1 MNSENKVQQF
11 IMGSS
16 IWKKSQYWRALFLF
30 IAFAFMSGCH
40 VLSSDEA
47 ITPEITIE
55 PSTILAGQEI
65 QLTISSPEEFIM
77 PFCGGITYVIEYKG
91 SDGWEVYDGQYGPC
105 NAMMRPEIHISKKHT
120 IRLTI
125 DEIGVYRFR
134 SSFKFSRED
143 TFKTLNS
150 DEFFVTKAGFGLL

>member
-1 MNSENKVQQF
+1 M
-11 IMGSS
+11 
-16 IWKKSQYWRALFLF
+16 KKTPFLLC
-30 IAFAFMSGCH
+30 ITFAFMSGCH
-40 VLSSDEA
+40 IVSSDKT

-65 QLTISSPEEFIM
+65 KLTISSPEEFIM
-77 PFCGGITYVIEYKG
+77 PYCGGITYEIEYKG

-105 NAMMRPEIHISKKHT
+105 NAMMLPETHPSKKHT

-143 TFKTLNS
+143 TFKVLYS
-150 DEFFVTKAGFGLL
+150 DEFSVTKSRVWLL

>member
-16 IWKKSQYWRALFLF
+16 SWKESQYWRALILF

-40 VLSSDEA
+40 IVSSDKT

-55 PSTILAGQEI
+55 PSTILAGREI

-77 PFCGGITYVIEYKG
+77 PFCGGITYEIEYKG

-105 NAMMRPEIHISKKHT
+105 HARMLPETHPSKKHT

-143 TFKTLNS
+143 TFKTLYS
-150 DEFFVTKAGFGLL
+150 DEFFVGKAGIGLL